1 MSEVGLHKT
10 ELDTPAL
17 WVELDTMEANIATL
31 ASHFRAAGVAWR
43 PHTKGLKVP
52 AIAHKALRAGA
63 IGVTCAKLGEAE
75 VMAAAGISDILI
87 ANQIVTPKKIA
98 RLVALRHHAD
108 VKVAVDNSENVT
120 ALGAA
125 ASAAGRE
132 LGVLVH
138 IDSGMHRTGVQPGE
152 PVLELAVTVAA
163 TPGLELL
170 GVMSWEGHILAHGD
184 PDEKR
189 QAAEEAMDLVSK
201 SVELC
206 RAHGL
211 ACPVVSCGGSG
222 TAEVTPH
229 TGAITEIQAGGGIF
243 CDSLYRSW
251 NRLTEPSLFVRTTV
265 SSRPAPKRVILDAG
279 FKSMPM
285 WFGQPQPLDFPL
297 WESMAFSAEHGVI
310 TLVEPDES
318 IRVGDAHDFVIGYG
332 DATVFLH
339 DLLYGVRD
347 ETVEVVWPIL
357 GRGKLR

>member
-1 MSEVGLHKT
+1 MSEVGLHYS

-17 WVELDTMEANIATL
+17 WVNLGTMEANIATL
-31 ASHFRAAGVAWR
+31 AAHFRKAGVEWR

-52 AIAHKALRAGA
+52 AVAHKAVRAGA

-75 VMAAAGISDILI
+75 VMAAAGITDILI
-87 ANQIVTPKKIA
+87 ANQIVTPKKIS
-98 RLVALRHHAD
+98 RLLALKRHAE
-108 VKVAVDNSENVT
+108 VKVAVDNADNVV
-120 ALGAA
+120 ALGEA
-125 ASAAGRE
+125 ASTAGLQ
-132 LGVLVH
+132 LGVLVD

-152 PVLELAVTVAA
+152 PVLALAKKVQA

-170 GVMSWEGHILAHGD
+170 GVMSWEGHILAHSD
-184 PDEKR
+184 PPEKR
-189 QAAEEAMDLVSK
+189 RAAEEAMALVSK

-222 TAEVTPH
+222 TAEVTPLI
-229 TGAITEIQAGGGIF
+229 GVITEIQAGGGIF
-243 CDSLYRSW
+243 CDALYRGW
-251 NRLTEPSLFVRTTV
+251 NQLTEPSLFVRTTV
-265 SSRPAPKRVILDAG
+265 TSRPAPKRVILDAG

-297 WESMAFSAEHGVI
+297 LESMAFSAEHGII
-310 TLVEPDES
+310 TLAEPNET
-318 IRVGDAHDFVIGYG
+318 IEVGDAHDFVVGYG

-339 DLLYGVRD
+339 DQLYGVRD
-347 ETVEVVWPIL
+347 ATVEVVWPIA